1 MDFKSKRIDEWFL
14 MQEVE
19 AHLPSLF
26 PHRENYF
33 TRYKDIS
40 SQLIRWVHPEVTT
53 GAAML
58 NQADS
63 GLTNHGVDHVYT
75 LLGRVTQLLDKN
87 PHCSLSLFEIYLLL
101 MSVHV
106 HDVGNI
112 MGRKN
117 HEFNSRVII
126 THLGAGVANQDQWI
140 WDYIYDIAKAHKD
153 LQIHTLAQQDFLHD
167 FEFRP
172 QLLAAVLKLA
182 DELAENFS
190 RASNINLV
198 LNNVPVGNQLYHAF
212 ASAVNSIIPNAISR
226 EIVMS
231 FNLTEEIL
239 SRTFQKGNEEIYLID
254 EIYLRTLRT
263 YSERVYCMQFMRP
276 LINFDTVTVKISL
289 KMKTGQKYENGYKLT
304 EMGITNFHM
313 DEVIRMCPAL
323 KGMSGKEI
331 HQKIKDKKNLLP

>member
-1 MDFKSKRIDEWFL
+1 MDFKGKRIDEWFL
-14 MQEVE
+14 IQEE
-19 AHLPSLF
+19 SGDLNTLF

-33 TRYKDIS
+33 TRYKEIS
-40 SQLIRWVHPEVTT
+40 NQLIRWVHPEVAT

-58 NQADS
+58 NKADS
-63 GLTNHGVDHVYT
+63 GLTNHGVDHIYT

-112 MGRKN
+112 MGRKG

-126 THLGAGVANQDQWI
+126 TQLGAGVANQDQWI

-153 LQIHTLAQQDFLHD
+153 LQIETLAQQDYLHD

-198 LNNVPVGNQLYHAF
+198 LNNVPEENQLYHAF
-212 ASAVNSIIPNAISR
+212 ASAVNSIIPNAATR
-226 EIVMS
+226 EIVMI
-231 FNLTEEIL
+231 FNLSEDVL
-239 SRTFQKGNEEIYLID
+239 SRTFKKDNEDIYLID

-276 LINFDTVTVKISL
+276 LINFDIVRVKIWL
-289 KMKTGQKYENGYKLT
+289 KMKSGQKYENGYQLT

-313 DEVIRMCPAL
+313 DELIRMCPAL
-323 KGMSGKEI
+323 KNMSGKEI
-331 HQKIKDKKNLLP
+331 HQKIVDKKTLL